1 MSTTPKKLINDPAT
15 VVPEAVDGA
24 LLTDFRLKR
33 VGQLNVLVRHD
44 VEVVRDKCV
53 SVISG
58 GGSGHEP
65 AHAGFVGP
73 GMLTAAV
80 CGNVFASPSVS
91 TILAAIRVCGGTK
104 GVLLVVKNYT
114 GDRLNFGMAMEKA
127 KQEGISCMMVIVDD
141 DCALPRGKG
150 ITGGRGVA
158 GTVFVHKVAGAAA
171 AAGLPLADVHAEAAA
186 AMGCVGSLGVAL
198 STCTVPGAPPS
209 QRLAAARMYEVG
221 MGIHGEPGR
230 EQRELPE
237 TGAATAVADILVEG
251 ILGSA
256 AVPARLEVR
265 PGADVAILLNN
276 LGALPAIEMAVVARA
291 VVVNLLRRGLRP
303 LRAFVGPYMTA
314 LEMTGVS
321 LTVVRLPGPTE
332 AASLLERLDAPTL
345 APAWTASSVLDVT
358 SLGEPSSATF
368 LASRSIPY
376 DPDQYGNAASKTTNK
391 SSEGKGV
398 MSRRA
403 LAVVRAVCERIIAIE
418 PTITEYDTVCGD
430 GDCGLVMKAGAI
442 RVLADVVED
451 TTLSQDAGADAAVLC
466 DRLATAISASMG
478 GTSGALLEIFFR
490 AAATYMASPDAAAVA
505 GGTGGEGAAWAE
517 ALWRGLE
524 AIKYYGGASVGMR
537 TMLDAL
543 EPGLAALRQGLQGAA
558 AAAKA
563 GMESTK
569 TMGSLAGR
577 SNYVEAERMHNVP
590 DPGAAVVAAAFEVAE
605 TILA

>member
-1 MSTTPKKLINDPAT
+1 
-15 VVPEAVDGA
+15 
-24 LLTDFRLKR
+24 
-33 VGQLNVLVRHD
+33 
-44 VEVVRDKCV
+44 
-53 SVISG
+53 
-58 GGSGHEP
+58 
-65 AHAGFVGP
+65 
-73 GMLTAAV
+73 MLTAAV

-91 TILAAIRVCGGTK
+91 TILAAIRVCGGSK

-127 KQEGISCMMVIVDD
+127 KQEGIACMMVIVDD

-171 AAGLPLADVHAEAAA
+171 AAGLPLAEVHAEASAA
-186 AMGCVGSLGVAL
+186 VACVGSLGVAL

-237 TGAATAVADILVEG
+237 SGAATAVADILVEG
-251 ILGSA
+251 ILGSP
-256 AVPARLEVR
+256 AVPARLEVQ
-265 PGADVAILLNN
+265 PGAEVALLLNN
-276 LGALPAIEMAVVARA
+276 LGALPAVEMAVVAR
-291 VVVNLLRRGLRP
+291 VVVINLLRRGLRP
-303 LRAFVGPYMTA
+303 VRAFVGPYMTA
-314 LEMTGVS
+314 LEMAGVS
-321 LTVVRLPGPTE
+321 LTVVRLPGPAETAVG
-332 AASLLERLDAPTL
+332 AASLLERLDAPTS
-345 APAWTASSVLDVT
+345 APAWTASSVLDVE
-358 SLGEPSSATF
+358 SLGEPASSAF
-368 LASRSIPY
+368 LASRTVPY
-376 DPDQYGNAASKTTNK
+376 DPDQYGGTANSIANQRAIGS
-391 SSEGKGV
+391 GV
-398 MSRRA
+398 ACPRA

-418 PTITEYDTVCGD
+418 PIITEYDTVCGD

-442 RVLADVVED
+442 RVLADVVD
-451 TTLSQDAGADAAVLC
+451 DAAAAQQSGADAAVLS

-490 AAATYMASPDAAAVA
+490 AAATYMASPDAAAAVA
-505 GGTGGEGAAWAE
+505 GAGGEAAAWAE

-543 EPGLAALRQGLQGAA
+543 EPGLAALRQGLRGAA

-577 SNYVEAERMHNVP
+577 SNYVDAERMRNVP
-590 DPGAAVVAAAFEVAE
+590 DPGAAVIAAAFEVAE
-605 TILA
+605 AVLA